1 MATAELA
8 ATNITVHFGGVT
20 ALDSVSLTACTDEV
34 LGVIGPNGA
43 GKTTLFN
50 VICGFQRPDEGGLTW
65 DGAPLRNHRP
75 DQLTGLG
82 IARTLQGVG
91 LFAGLTAIENVMAGA
106 HHFRRTGFV
115 SALLGLPR
123 TYRDEVALR
132 RAALDALEHLGVA
145 DVADR
150 RPSELPYPTQK
161 RVALAR
167 ALAAHPRMLLLD
179 EPAGGLGE
187 ADMNDLGQTI
197 RELRG
202 TTGVM
207 LVEHHMDLVMSVC
220 DRVVVLDFGRC
231 IATGT
236 PDEVRNDPRV
246 IEAYLGVDAENEA
259 ATVGGGSAARPDGGD
274 DA

>member
-20 ALDSVSLTACTDEV
+20 ALESVSLTALTDEV

-50 VICGFQRPDEGGLTW
+50 VICGFQRPDAGTLTW
-65 DGAPLRNHRP
+65 DGAPLSDHRP
-75 DQLTGLG
+75 DQLTRLG
-82 IARTLQGVG
+82 IGRTLQGVG
-91 LFAGLTAIENVMAGA
+91 LFSGLTAAENVMAGA
-106 HHFRRTGFV
+106 HHLRRAGFI
-115 SALLGLPR
+115 SALFGLPR
-123 TYRDEVALR
+123 SYRDELELR
-132 RAALDALEHLGVA
+132 RTALDALEHLGVA

-150 RPSELPYPTQK
+150 LPGELPYPTQK
-161 RVALAR
+161 RVAMAR
-167 ALAAHPRMLLLD
+167 ALVARPRMLLLD

-187 ADMNDLGQTI
+187 ADMADLGQTI

-220 DRVVVLDFGRC
+220 DRVVVLDFGRL
-231 IATGT
+231 IASGT
-236 PDEVRNDPRV
+236 PDEVRADPRV
-246 IEAYLGVDAENEA
+246 IEAYLGVDADADHA
-259 ATVGGGSAARPDGGD
+259 ATVTTAPD
-274 DA
+274 AS